1 MTPEPA
7 WLLPSAEVAL
17 ISLAASLTNGA
28 LGAGGAILFVPL
40 ALYVLPALG
49 TRLDTHQI
57 TALSLV
63 QGLCAFVAGGIAYGR
78 QGQVAYEQIWFG
90 GIPLGAGALCGGLLS
105 AAAPGPLLVL
115 LFALVV
121 TAATVVLLVPPRERR
136 PRGRWAQAVAAAL
149 LLAIGAI
156 GGAVG
161 VGAGVLVIPVL
172 LHLLGT
178 PQRTANGTGLVLP
191 AFISGPAFVGKAV
204 SGQVPWAL
212 VPAVVVAA
220 LAGVTVGSLVQRALA
235 PAALRIGLAVLS
247 GALALTVWARL
258 LT

>member
-1 MTPEPA
+1 MPA
-7 WLLPSAEVAL
+7 PPWLLPSVEL
-17 ISLAASLTNGA
+17 GLLTLAASLANGI

-49 TRLDTHQI
+49 TRLDTHEV

-63 QGLCAFVAGGIAYGR
+63 QGLCAFAAGGIAYGR
-78 QGQVAYEQIWFG
+78 RGQVVYGQVWLS
-90 GIPLGAGALCGGLLS
+90 GIPLGAGALAGGYVS
-105 AAAPGPLLVL
+105 AAAPGRLLVL

-121 TAATVVLLVPPRERR
+121 TVATAVLLVPPGAPR
-136 PRGRWAQAVAAAL
+136 PRRRWVQVAAL
-149 LLAIGAI
+149 GLFLGIGAV

-178 PQRTANGTGLVLP
+178 PQRTASGTGLVLP
-191 AFISGPAFVGKAV
+191 AFISGPAFVGKAA

-212 VPAVVVAA
+212 VPAVAATAVAGVLVGAMVQRSIAPTALRLGLAA
-220 LAGVTVGSLVQRALA
+220 LT
-235 PAALRIGLAVLS
+235 

-258 LT
+258 LA